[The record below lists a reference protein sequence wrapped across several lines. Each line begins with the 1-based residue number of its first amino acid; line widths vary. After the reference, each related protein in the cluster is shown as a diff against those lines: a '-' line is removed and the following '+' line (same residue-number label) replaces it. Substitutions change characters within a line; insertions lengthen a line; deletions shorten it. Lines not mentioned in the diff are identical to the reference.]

1 MTLDAA
7 DLKAAR
13 SQALEQLAKNI
24 KVQGFRKGKA
34 PASLVEQQISPNDIA
49 GETIDLAVRQNLP
62 AAFDSVKIAP
72 LAVEK
77 VNVTKYVPD
86 ESAEFTAATDILPEV
101 KLGDYKKLSAKLES
115 ATPKADEVQ
124 EVIDNILT
132 AYSEKAVVKRAAAQ
146 NDEVIIDFVGKRE
159 NGEEFA
165 GGSAKDYHLTLGS
178 GQFIPGFEDAI
189 VGHSAGDKFD
199 IKVTF
204 PKEYPEK
211 TLAGKPATFEILL
224 KQVNEIKKPTPD
236 DELAKKCGNFQ
247 TFAELKADIEKNL
260 ELQNQHRAL
269 DQYREALVAE
279 LVKKSK
285 VSAPEI
291 LIQDQLRFIKD
302 DMERNAA
309 SRGMTMEQ
317 YLELAN
323 TTREEWEKQAR
334 EIAEAR
340 VKSSLV
346 LQILAREQNIS
357 ASDDEVEAKIAEL
370 KDVYKNSKEAT
381 ESLKKPEVKQDI
393 RNRLTIDKTLEFLV
407 DTNKPK
413 ADKKATKSEKK

>member
-7 DLKAAR
+7 DLKTAR
-13 SQALEQLAKNI
+13 SQAIEQLAKNI
-24 KVQGFRKGKA
+24 KIQGFRKGKA

-49 GETIDLAVRQNLP
+49 SETIDLAVRQNLP
-62 AAFDSVKIAP
+62 AAFDAAKIAP

-77 VNVTKYVPD
+77 INVTKYVPD
-86 ESAEFTAATDILPEV
+86 ESAEFTAAADILPEV
-101 KLGDYKKLSAKLES
+101 KLGDYKKLSAKLEPS
-115 ATPKADEVQ
+115 TPKDTEVQ

-132 AYSEKAVVKRAAAQ
+132 AYSEKAVVKRAAAK

-204 PKEYPEK
+204 PKDYPEK
-211 TLAGKPATFEILL
+211 SLAGKPAIFEVLL
-224 KQVNEIKKPTPD
+224 KQVNEIKKPAPD

-357 ASDDEVEAKIAEL
+357 ASDDEVEAKISEL
-370 KDVYKNSKEAT
+370 KDVYKNSKEAI

-407 DTNKPK
+407 DANKPK
-413 ADKKATKSEKK
+413 AEKKAKK

>member
-1 MTLDAA
+1 MA
-7 DLKAAR
+7 
-13 SQALEQLAKNI
+13 
-24 KVQGFRKGKA
+24 
-34 PASLVEQQISPNDIA
+34 
-49 GETIDLAVRQNLP
+49 
-62 AAFDSVKIAP
+62 
-72 LAVEK
+72 
-77 VNVTKYVPD
+77 
-86 ESAEFTAATDILPEV
+86 
-101 KLGDYKKLSAKLES
+101 
-115 ATPKADEVQ
+115 
-124 EVIDNILT
+124 
-132 AYSEKAVVKRAAAQ
+132 
-146 NDEVIIDFVGKRE
+146 
-159 NGEEFA
+159 
-165 GGSAKDYHLTLGS
+165 LGS

-189 VGHSAGDKFD
+189 VGRSSGDKFD
-199 IKVTF
+199 IEVTF
-204 PKEYPEK
+204 PKDYPEK
-211 TLAGKPATFEILL
+211 TLAGKPAMFEILL
-224 KQVNEIKKPTPD
+224 KQVNEIKKPAPD

-269 DQYREALVAE
+269 DQHREALVAE

-317 YLELAN
+317 YLELAG
-323 TTREEWEKQAR
+323 TTRDEWEKQAR

-346 LQILAREQNIS
+346 LQILAREQKIS

-393 RNRLTIDKTLEFLV
+393 KNRLTIDKTLEFLV
-407 DTNKPK
+407 DANKPK
-413 ADKKATKSEKK
+413 VKK